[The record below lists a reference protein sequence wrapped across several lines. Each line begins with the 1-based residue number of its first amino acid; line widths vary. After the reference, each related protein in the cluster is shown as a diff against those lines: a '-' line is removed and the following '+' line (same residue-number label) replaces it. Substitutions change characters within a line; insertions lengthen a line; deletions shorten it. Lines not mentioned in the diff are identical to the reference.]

1 MAGSNEKFGVKEV
14 LDVTLY
20 DMATNKPVIR
30 FDTLKS
36 ASINI
41 TAEKVYARGGRG
53 NPKLITWELNKEAT
67 MTVEDALLSPKS
79 FELVSG
85 IAVTTAAQNLPMR
98 QSTEYGED
106 GKSKGDLYP
115 LKVGTGGKV
124 TLAYAPVGGKEKV
137 YVYKADD
144 DCGTALTVSNVTT
157 KEVTL
162 TGATEGDA
170 VIAYYDFA
178 SPATTQTF
186 TIDSS
191 TFAGTYKLVG
201 DTVVRNK
208 DTGKDE
214 PFKVIIPNI
223 KWSSAFSF
231 NFAAEGDPSTQSFE
245 CEILKPSNSN
255 TMIQLYKYDE

>member
-1 MAGSNEKFGVKEV
+1 MTHRGKQCVYE
-14 LDVTLY
+14 
-20 DMATNKPVIR
+20 
-30 FDTLKS
+30 
-36 ASINI
+36 SI
-41 TAEKVYARGGRG
+41 G
-53 NPKLITWELNKEAT
+53 
-67 MTVEDALLSPKS
+67 
-79 FELVSG
+79 
-85 IAVTTAAQNLPMR
+85 
-98 QSTEYGED
+98 GED

-115 LKVGTGGKV
+115 LKVGTGGKL
-124 TLAYAPVGGKEKV
+124 TLAYAPVGGKDKV
-137 YVYKADD
+137 FVYKADD

-191 TFAGTYKLVG
+191 TFSGTYKLVG